1 MWSKELELDYR
12 MILNPH
18 VLYVLPKLKAKG
30 YKLTI
35 ASSSSMENIKKVTRQ
50 CGIASYF
57 GCV

>member
-50 CGIASYF
+50 CGIAS
-57 GCV
+57 